1 MTIDK
6 DREVSRAEIRRVH
19 NVGKRF
25 TYRIATLI
33 RTAQIHKM
41 SNRALDNPL
50 TVTAGSATSLF
61 QDQGFATLQGE
72 GDVIHIN
79 QTRVRVERAQVK
91 QVRFLN
97 EFLRE
102 RGVGGFEILGPSLAE
117 DWRTVLAAILEAPT
131 VEEEDSE
138 AWQRLN
144 ERLSRNSVESVRFSQ
159 PMRLTSGSVGGDGG
173 GEGGSIAMAGSRSL
187 QLYLRALRVVAAFYQ
202 RESSQGLQSSLRRIM
217 QFLVEQ
223 AMEEPRQHLALVQLK
238 GGHAYEL
245 RHPVNTAILSIA
257 LGHAIG
263 LPRVALLDLGMGAV
277 LCDLG
282 MRELPE
288 SVRFK
293 TSPLDSGEQKV
304 LEQHPL
310 ASVRATVRM
319 GRMDLATR
327 RWMVTAFEHHMSHDQ
342 GGYPQVQDWPALHLF
357 SRIIAIAETYDAL
370 TTQRPG
376 QEGLLPDEALA
387 KMLEAAGESL
397 DPVLVALFVNL
408 TGCYP
413 LGSLLLLS
421 TGEVGVVYMTPS
433 DAEDLRRP
441 VVRLLLDRFGTQVR
455 GSKLVDLRDKDAEGA
470 WVRSA
475 ARVVRPEDLGVDLNR
490 AIFT

>member
-1 MTIDK
+1 MSVDGG
-6 DREVSRAEIRRVH
+6 VSQAELRRVH

-33 RTAQIHKM
+33 RTARIHNM
-41 SNRALDNPL
+41 SNQALDNPL
-50 TVTAGSATSLF
+50 TVTASAATSLF
-61 QDQGFATLQGE
+61 QDLGFASLQGE

-79 QTRVRVERAQVK
+79 QNRVRVERAQVK

-97 EFLRE
+97 DFLRE
-102 RGVGGFEILGPSLAE
+102 RGVGGFEIHGPSLGE

-131 VEEEDSE
+131 VDGEDQE

-144 ERLSRNSVESVRFSQ
+144 ERLSRNAVEAVRFSR
-159 PMRLTSGSVGGDGG
+159 PMRLTSGTVGGDGG
-173 GEGGSIAMAGSRSL
+173 GEGDSIAMAGSRSL

-202 RESSQGLQSSLRRIM
+202 RENSQGLQSSLRRIM

-223 AMEEPRQHLALVQLK
+223 AMDEPRQHLALVQLK

-257 LGHAIG
+257 LGHAVE
-263 LPRVALLDLGMGAV
+263 LPRGALLDLGMAAV

-288 SVRFK
+288 SLRFK
-293 TSPLDSGEQKV
+293 TQSLDSGEQKQ

-310 ASVRATVRM
+310 ASVRATVGM

-327 RWMVTAFEHHMSHDQ
+327 RWMVTAFEHHMGHDHS
-342 GGYPQVQDWPALHLF
+342 GYPQVQDWPVQHLF
-357 SRIIAIAETYDAL
+357 SRIIAIAEAYDSL

-376 QEGLLPDEALA
+376 QDGLLPDEALA
-387 KMLEAAGESL
+387 QMLEAAGMSL

-408 TGCYP
+408 LGCYP

-433 DAEDLRRP
+433 DAKDLRRP
-441 VVRLLLDRFGTQVR
+441 VVRLLLDRFGTQLR
-455 GSKLVDLRDKDAEGA
+455 ESKLVDLRDKDEGGA

>member
-1 MTIDK
+1 MSL
-6 DREVSRAEIRRVH
+6 EGGVSQAELRRLH

-33 RTAQIHKM
+33 RTARIHNM
-41 SNRALDNPL
+41 ANQALDNPL
-50 TVTAGSATSLF
+50 TVTASAATSLF
-61 QDQGFATLQGE
+61 QDVGFATLQGE

-79 QTRVRVERAQVK
+79 QNRIRVARAQVK

-97 EFLRE
+97 KFLRE
-102 RGVGGFEILGPSLAE
+102 RGVGGFEIHGPSLGE

-131 VEEEDSE
+131 VDEDDRE
-138 AWQRLN
+138 ACHRLN
-144 ERLSRNSVESVRFSQ
+144 EGLARNAVESVRFSR
-159 PMRLTSGSVGGDGG
+159 PMRLTSGTVGGDGG
-173 GEGGSIAMAGSRSL
+173 GEGDSIAMAGSRSL

-202 RESSQGLQSSLRRIM
+202 RESSRGLQSSLRRIM

-223 AMEEPRQHLALVQLK
+223 AMDEPRQHLALVQLK
-238 GGHAYEL
+238 GSHAYEL

-257 LGHAIG
+257 LGHAVG
-263 LPRVALLDLGMGAV
+263 LPRGALLDLGMAAV

-288 SVRFK
+288 SIRFK
-293 TSPLDSGEQKV
+293 TQPLDSGEQKQ

-310 ASVRATVRM
+310 ASVRSTVGT
-319 GRMDLATR
+319 GRMDQAAR
-327 RWMVTAFEHHMSHDQ
+327 RWMVTAFEHHMGHDHS
-342 GGYPQVQDWPALHLF
+342 GYPQVQDWPVQHLF
-357 SRIIAIAETYDAL
+357 SRIIAIAEAYDSL

-376 QEGLLPDEALA
+376 QDGLLPDEALA
-387 KMLEAAGESL
+387 KMLEAAGKSL

-408 TGCYP
+408 VGCYP

-433 DAEDLRRP
+433 DADDLRRP

-455 GSKLVDLRDKDAEGA
+455 ESKLVDLRDKDEGGA

-475 ARVVRPEDLGVDLNR
+475 ARVVHPEDLGVDLNR

>member
-1 MTIDK
+1 MSLDSQASQA
-6 DREVSRAEIRRVH
+6 EVRRVH

-33 RTAQIHKM
+33 RTARIHNM

-50 TVTAGSATSLF
+50 TVTAAAATSLF
-61 QDQGFATLQGE
+61 QDLGFATLQGE
-72 GDVIHIN
+72 GDVIHVN
-79 QTRVRVERAQVK
+79 QNRIRVERAQVK

-97 EFLRE
+97 DFLRE
-102 RGVGGFEILGPSLAE
+102 RGVGGFEIIGPSLAE

-131 VEEEDSE
+131 VDEEDRE
-138 AWQRLN
+138 AWLKLN
-144 ERLSRNSVESVRFSQ
+144 EHLTRKAVESVRFSR
-159 PMRLTSGSVGGDGG
+159 PMRLTSGTVG
-173 GEGGSIAMAGSRSL
+173 GEGGGESDSIAMAGSRAL

-202 RESSQGLQSSLRRIM
+202 REKSQGLQSSLGRVM

-223 AMEEPRQHLALVQLK
+223 AMDEPRQHLALVQLK
-238 GGHAYEL
+238 GSHAYEL

-257 LGHAIG
+257 LGHAVG
-263 LPRVALLDLGMGAV
+263 LPRGALLDLGMSVV
-277 LCDLG
+277 LCDHG

-288 SVRFK
+288 SIRFK
-293 TSPLDSGEQKV
+293 TQPLDAGEQEQ

-310 ASVRATVRM
+310 ASVRATLGM
-319 GRMDLATR
+319 GRMDQATR
-327 RWMVTAFEHHMSHDQ
+327 RWMVTAFEHHMGHDHS
-342 GGYPQVQDWPALHLF
+342 GYPQVPDWPVPHLF
-357 SRIIAIAETYDAL
+357 SRIIAIAEAYDSL

-376 QEGLLPDEALA
+376 QDGLLPDEALA
-387 KMLEAAGESL
+387 KMLEAAGNSL
-397 DPVLVALFVNL
+397 DPVLVALFVNVV
-408 TGCYP
+408 GCYP

-433 DAEDLRRP
+433 DSEDLRRP
-441 VVRLLLDRFGTQVR
+441 VVRLLLDRFGTRVQE
-455 GSKLVDLRDKDAEGA
+455 SKLVDLRDKDEEGT
-470 WVRSA
+470 WLRSA